1 MTGFEGF
8 IVIIL
13 SWIVGALWGMAFQ
26 KREDLHNIKML
37 EVRLNHNRAVI
48 DNLNKQLGGKNG
60 N

>member
-8 IVIIL
+8 IIFII
-13 SWIVGALWGMAFQ
+13 SWTIGALWGMSYQ
-26 KREDLHNIKML
+26 KREDQHIIEIL

-60 N
+60 G